1 MQSNL
6 CIMQRLKVII
16 YCCSIVSISRPSS
29 FRSGVVLISIW
40 CRPYFELVSPR
51 PLAHKGRPAHT
62 EAGPEGSASCFRKT
76 VSYFV
81 SYSVSYSILYSV
93 RESMMGLMMPSITV

>member
-1 MQSNL
+1 MSYAIQPLHYAEVESYNL
-6 CIMQRLKVII
+6 LLLN
-16 YCCSIVSISRPSS
+16 Y
-29 FRSGVVLISIW
+29 FHFTAVLISIW
-40 CRPYFELVSPR
+40 CRPRFELVSPR

>member
-16 YCCSIVSISRPSS
+16 YCCSIVSISRLSS
-29 FRSGVVLISIW
+29 FRASVTPPARAQ
-40 CRPYFELVSPR
+40 RPPR
-51 PLAHKGRPAHT
+51 THKAAPART

-81 SYSVSYSILYSV
+81 SNSVSYSVIYSV